1 MGSRTASCTMPRLR
15 IGLAMVVVLATA
27 RVMAQPVSES
37 IVLAGSDPVFQ
48 AALDEAVAPAGFDVI
63 RAQEVTAPSL
73 GALSTAS
80 RELAD
85 RLHAT
90 ATVWLIASPAGITL
104 VTYDRERDR
113 LLVRELPFTLPLLAP
128 QAAEAARIARTML
141 RALRTSVDVDQPPP
155 RVEDAPALRTA
166 VAAPAPR
173 RLGISTLVG
182 GRFGAPDDDLVAQL
196 AVIWQPDRLG
206 FAVSGELAP
215 SADVTTSA
223 FTGTVLDI
231 AVAAVARAPVLVA
244 PGVRVTP
251 VLGLALHTLRLR
263 GSLSTAQPIHD
274 TRADLAAR
282 LGVVANY
289 RVGRDLEVGLGATVD
304 FLFDRPHYEAANV
317 QVLVVP
323 RLQALVGLIGTFRVL

>member
-1 MGSRTASCTMPRLR
+1 MRALR
-15 IGLAMVVVLATA
+15 SALAMVIVLAAA
-27 RVMAQPVSES
+27 RGMAQPASEA

-48 AALDEAVAPAGFDVI
+48 AALDEALAPAGLGVV
-63 RAQEVTAPSL
+63 RAGEVTAPSL
-73 GALSTAS
+73 GALATAS

-113 LLVRELPFTLPLLAP
+113 LLVRELAFTLPLSP
-128 QAAEAARIARTML
+128 PHAAEAARIARTML

-155 RVEDAPALRTA
+155 RVEDAPAIRAA
-166 VAAPAPR
+166 VAAPDQR
-173 RLGISTLVG
+173 RLGVSALVG

-196 AVIWQPDRLG
+196 SVLWRPEQLG
-206 FAVSGELAP
+206 FAISGELAP

-223 FTGTVLDI
+223 FMGTVLDI
-231 AVAAVARAPVLVA
+231 AVAAVARAPFVIL

-251 VLGLALHTLRLR
+251 VLGLAVHTLRLR

-274 TRADLAAR
+274 TRLDLAAR
-282 LGVVANY
+282 VGVVASY
-289 RVGRDLEVGLGATVD
+289 RVGRDLDVGFGATVD
-304 FLFDRPHYEAANV
+304 VLFDRARYVAGDV
-317 QVLVVP
+317 QVLMIP
-323 RLQALVGLIGTFRVL
+323 RLQALIGVMGTFRVL